1 MVKEGYDL
9 SGISS
14 TKLRLAGMASGL
26 DTEGI
31 VKDLMAVSKL
41 KVEDVKRQKL
51 LLEWKQ
57 DAYKEITNK
66 LNTFQNKYFGTSSS
80 SSLSSSSLNMLKAT
94 YSSPYVSVVGSSS
107 AATGSMYIADILS
120 LASSSKLEGKQ
131 ASANPTISV
140 NADALSDLSGKSIAI
155 TLDGVSKN
163 ITFSSGTYAT
173 VEDVQAELSTR
184 LNAAFGSGRINISQ
198 SGDNLS
204 LSAPNSSLRISVPA
218 DGQSSTT
225 GILDFVSYSSNK
237 VDLSMGL
244 RQAGFAR
251 DVFTSPEDNQISF
264 SINGKSFS
272 FNNQTSMSDIMRAVN
287 GSDAGVTMSYSSLTD
302 SFSIVSKTSGVASSV
317 SVQDQHGYL
326 MDALFNGGKYSAGTD
341 AVVRMSTNGSKE
353 ESDLITVQRSSNSFT
368 VNGAT
373 VTLLGKAAGTATEDI
388 AISMGYDTD
397 AMVERIKAF
406 VTDYN
411 DLLSSITTKT
421 SEERY
426 RDYEPL
432 SDDEKV
438 ELSDKEIELWTQK
451 AKSGILRSDIYLNS
465 IANDLKSSMYTAVK
479 KLGSSDETMG
489 ILAQIG
495 ITTGNYSEKGQ
506 LHLDESKFRAAL
518 SSDPQKT
525 IDLLT
530 QQSSVSYS
538 LYSPQSQQEKR
549 FAELGVFSR
558 INDVLSKNLNTVG
571 KKGALITLVG
581 SPSSSYKG
589 ETEYSK
595 RIANLQNRINTMNDK
610 LTSQENRYW
619 SQFTAMET
627 ALSKLNSQ
635 SSWLAGML
643 GQGQ

>member
-1 MVKEGYDL
+1 M

-14 TKLRLAGMASGL
+14 TKIRLAGMASGL

-31 VKDLMAVSKL
+31 VKDLMAVSRL
-41 KVEDVKRQKL
+41 KVDDVKRQKL

-66 LNTFQNKYFGTSSS
+66 LNTFQSKYFGTGSS
-80 SSLSSSSLNMLKAT
+80 SSLLSSSLNMLTPT
-94 YSSPYVSVVGSSS
+94 YSSPYVSVVGGSNAS
-107 AATGSMYIADILS
+107 TGSMYIADILS
-120 LASSSKLEGKQ
+120 LASNSKLEGKQ
-131 ASANPTISV
+131 ASANPSISV
-140 NADALSDLSGKSIAI
+140 NTDALSELSGKTIAV
-155 TLDGVSKN
+155 TLDGISKN
-163 ITFSSGTYAT
+163 ITFSSGTYET
-173 VEDVQAELSTR
+173 VDDVQAELSTR
-184 LNAAFGSGRINISQ
+184 LNTAFGSGRISISQ
-198 SGDNLS
+198 NGDSLS
-204 LSAPNSSLRISVPA
+204 LSAPNSALRISVPT
-218 DGQSSTT
+218 DGASSTT

-251 DVFTSPEDNQISF
+251 DIFTSPEDNQISF

-272 FNNQTSMSDIMRAVN
+272 FNNQTSMSDIMRDVN

-302 SFSIVSKTSGVASSV
+302 SFSIVSKASGVASSV

-326 MDALFNGGKYSAGTD
+326 MDALFNSGKYTAGTD

-373 VTLLGKAAGTATEDI
+373 LTLLGKASGTTAENVD
-388 AISMGYDTD
+388 ISMGYDAN
-397 AMVERIKAF
+397 AMVEKIKAF

-421 SEERY
+421 AEERY
-426 RDYEPL
+426 RDYQPL
-432 SDDEKV
+432 SDDEKA
-438 ELSDKEIELWTQK
+438 ELSDKEVELWTEK
-451 AKSGILRSDIYLNS
+451 AKSGILRNDTYLNS
-465 IANDLKSSMYTAVK
+465 IANELKSSMYTAVK

-495 ITTGNYSEKGQ
+495 ITTGSYSEKGQ
-506 LHLDESKFRAAL
+506 LHLDESKLRTAL
-518 SSDPQKT
+518 SSDPQKV
-525 IDLLT
+525 IDILT

-538 LYSPQSQQEKR
+538 LYAPQSQQQSR
-549 FAELGVFSR
+549 FSELGVFSR
-558 INDVLSKNLNTVG
+558 VSDVISKNLNTVG

-581 SPSSSYKG
+581 SPNSSYKG
-589 ETEYSK
+589 ETEYSR
-595 RIANLQNRINTMNDK
+595 RIANLQSRIETMNDK
-610 LTSQENRYW
+610 LTKQEDRYW
-619 SQFTAMET
+619 NQFTAMET